1 MCCIY
6 KHPTP
11 SNQGFIDSYILP
23 ILEKLSYEKK
33 QVMLK
38 GDFNMDLL
46 NYNTNRRIT
55 RFVDEMWTDSFISY
69 TNLPNRTTNQSV
81 VIDNIYNKINSQPT
95 AGIIITSISD
105 HLMQFLIEKLP
116 FTSNSKQTTKTWC
129 CYKSFDKKHIPPK
142 HWNTGLVSSGVSL
155 TSWWDGDS
163 LALFGYL
170 SSDSITIEISY
181 VVDALLYQW
190 TSHPI
195 FSYFIHENWMRIYC

>member
-1 MCCIY
+1 MLNNPCTWITLFLHEKFGPPFY
-6 KHPTP
+6 DFSKSQTP
-11 SNQGFIDSYILP
+11 INKWGVHTMA
-23 ILEKLSYEKK
+23 K
-33 QVMLK
+33 QSWLFTLLK
-38 GDFNMDLL
+38 NKFEPVKPRRS
-46 NYNTNRRIT
+46 TNHCT
-55 RFVDEMWTDSFISY
+55 CGC
-69 TNLPNRTTNQSV
+69 L
-81 VIDNIYNKINSQPT
+81 
-95 AGIIITSISD
+95 
-105 HLMQFLIEKLP
+105 

-181 VVDALLYQW
+181 VVDAILYQW